1 MNILSIDC
9 DWTQFWSKLPF
20 FGNPPGDEGS
30 STRSTES
37 EGSKR
42 GKQRRAGTIGKTIVD
57 LKTTTRMPSRPTE
70 AQKRQMALYSM
81 AYPNLQTNEFNE
93 SRLKQLRLN
102 KTIEKNLFKINKIK
116 THESKMNNFSKGDVK
131 QTQDKP

>member
-1 MNILSIDC
+1 MKYFESRALQLIDKEKNDRLIKAQVNILI
-9 DWTQFWSKLPF
+9 KALKM
-20 FGNPPGDEGS
+20 
-30 STRSTES
+30 TRE
-37 EGSKR
+37 ELLIKVHKQKEEQAEIALKR
-42 GKQRRAGTIGKTIVD
+42 KSDVLTI
-57 LKTTTRMPSRPTE
+57 
-70 AQKRQMALYSM
+70 SM

-116 THESKMNNFSKGDVK
+116 THESKMNSFSKGDVK